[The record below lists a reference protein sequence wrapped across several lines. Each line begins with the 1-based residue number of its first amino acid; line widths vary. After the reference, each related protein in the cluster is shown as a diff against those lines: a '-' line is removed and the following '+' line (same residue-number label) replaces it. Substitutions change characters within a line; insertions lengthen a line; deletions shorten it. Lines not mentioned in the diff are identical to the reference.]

1 MLALLSSC
9 FLVVASFLPSG
20 STPSGWPDFSGTWV
34 AIAPI
39 PQYVQVGEKAWAPDF
54 VPTFGPRFTA
64 RQSGPVLEIEG
75 RVVSPSKPFPVF
87 VTIRLDGTSIEN
99 MSIPPYKDVSVASW
113 EGETLLVTSHT
124 VEPKPLEGHEMKR
137 WFTLK
142 PDGTL
147 EIVTELHVSKE
158 PKKWTSVYKREQQ

>member
-9 FLVVASFLPSG
+9 FLAVASLLSFG

-39 PQYVQVGEKAWAPDF
+39 PQYVQVGERTWAPDF
-54 VPTFGPRFTA
+54 VPTFGKRFTA
-64 RQSGPVLEIEG
+64 RQAGPVLEIEG
-75 RVVSPSKPFPVF
+75 RVESPSKPFSV
-87 VTIRLDGTSIEN
+87 VTKIRFDGISSEYL
-99 MSIPPYKDVSVASW
+99 SIPPYKEVAVAKW
-113 EGETLLVTSHT
+113 EGQTLLVTSQT
-124 VEPKPLEGHEMKR
+124 VEPKPKEVREMKR

-147 EIVTELHVSKE
+147 EIVTELHTPKE

>member
-39 PQYVQVGEKAWAPDF
+39 PQYVQVGEKIWAPDF
-54 VPTFGPRFTA
+54 VPTFGQRFTA
-64 RQSGPVLEIEG
+64 RQSGPVLEIEVRIVG
-75 RVVSPSKPFPVF
+75 PSKSFPLVT
-87 VTIRLDGTSIEN
+87 TIRLDGISSEYQN
-99 MSIPPYKDVSVASW
+99 LPPYKEVAVASW
-113 EGETLLVTSHT
+113 EGETLLVTSQT
-124 VEPKPLEGHEMKR
+124 VEPKPKEVREMKR
-137 WFTLK
+137 WFSLK

-147 EIVTELHVSKE
+147 EIVTELHTSKG